1 MNYRLCFSQQV
12 KPYISGAVPFVY
24 SLDKQIKPVNFKKQF
39 VDDSILPDLCQSLD
53 SVADGQGLS
62 IQAFF
67 EDKKIS
73 IGPRRNIRDEITRV
87 LARNDEGHICGLL
100 LALPFKCP
108 VPIKTYYHSLP
119 DLGELLFLHRISKF
133 PFPVTILDES
143 HALSVV
149 FGVKQHT
156 ADLFRNTLL
165 RFMALLNIEHK
176 VRLIPLHEAM
186 GYDRESY
193 RKAVKKEAQIIE
205 DNIRSYQDVLS
216 RILPTIALS
225 MHTTH
230 LSLNECSAYMYRLFS
245 DEISPI
251 SHPELFQTAYRYIA
265 FSNLQKKTAFRKRH
279 YSNFLQMSLC
289 PKKGRVGIRPTV
301 HTARIW
307 PHHGVPVVRKNK
319 LGKSVIEVMYF
330 IDLIHAYYHAHIT
343 QVFNKKGFFLYFLID
358 SS

>member
-1 MNYRLCFSQQV
+1 MNYRLSFSQRV

-24 SLDKQIKPVNFKKQF
+24 SLDKQIKPVTFKKQF
-39 VDDSILPDLCQSLD
+39 VDTSILPDLCQSLD

-62 IQAFF
+62 IQSFF

-87 LARNDEGHICGLL
+87 LARNYEEHICGLL

-108 VPIKTYYHSLP
+108 VPIKTYYHALP
-119 DLGELLFLHRISKF
+119 DLGELMFLHRLSQF
-133 PFPVTILDES
+133 PFPVTVLDES

-149 FGVKQHT
+149 FGVNKNI
-156 ADLFRNTLL
+156 ANKFRNSLL
-165 RFMALLNIEHK
+165 EFISLLNIKEK

-186 GYDRESY
+186 GYDLKSY
-193 RKAVKKEAQIIE
+193 RAALLNETKLMEKNVIDYNDI
-205 DNIRSYQDVLS
+205 LT

-225 MHTTH
+225 VNTTH
-230 LSLNECSAYMYRLFS
+230 LSLNECRNYIHRQFIHEVNPQANAQ
-245 DEISPI
+245 
-251 SHPELFQTAYRYIA
+251 LFQTAYRYIA

-319 LGKSVIEVMYF
+319 RGKSVFEILYF
-330 IDLIHAYYHAHIT
+330 IDLIHTYYYAHIT
-343 QVFNKKGFFLYFLID
+343 QVFNKEGNFLYFFID
-358 SS
+358 P